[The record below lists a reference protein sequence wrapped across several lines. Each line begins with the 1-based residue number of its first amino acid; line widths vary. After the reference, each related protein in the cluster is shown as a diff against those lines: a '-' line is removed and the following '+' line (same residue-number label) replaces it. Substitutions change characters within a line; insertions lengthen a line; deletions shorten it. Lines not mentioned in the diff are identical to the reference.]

1 MPNFSHG
8 AAGIAYFL
16 AELHQT
22 QVGSAQASSPYLAGA
37 RRAARYLQSLSR
49 DPCLVHHH
57 TPGGENLYY
66 LGYCHGPPGAARLFM
81 TLHEIEP
88 DAGWDAWLTR
98 SADAILDTGIPDQ
111 SPGFWN
117 NVGQCC
123 GSAGLASFMLE
134 MHRRTGDRKYM
145 NAVRALTDDLLAR
158 ATREETSDGRPTLKW
173 IHAEH
178 RIRPDFLQAQTGY
191 MQGAAGIALWLLE
204 LDAHD
209 NAQAARPPQLPDS
222 PF

>member
-1 MPNFSHG
+1 
-8 AAGIAYFL
+8 
-16 AELHQT
+16 
-22 QVGSAQASSPYLAGA
+22 
-37 RRAARYLQSLSR
+37 
-49 DPCLVHHH
+49 
-57 TPGGENLYY
+57 
-66 LGYCHGPPGAARLFM
+66 M